1 MGKRNKKD
9 NRLEPTRSEI
19 GGARNNWT
27 AYALLFIALAG
38 GLAYANTL
46 DAPLIFSDRINIE
59 SNLSLRNL
67 KTAFSVPADSGLA
80 GRPFVN
86 FTFAVNY
93 ALGGGKVAG
102 YRLVNILIHIL
113 GAFTLFG
120 IVRRTLLTEPLRDD
134 YGRGAAYLAFAAAV
148 IWVLHPIQTQAVTYL
163 SQRCESLMGLL
174 FLLTFYCAVR
184 GFQADASSR
193 WYLASVVFFIMG
205 IGSKEVIAAAP
216 PLILLYE
223 ILFMRRAFRD
233 VVRRSWPLY
242 AGFFV
247 GLIVLVF
254 LVATA
259 ASAVHN
265 QGLREG
271 SATLFQYWGTQ
282 SIVLLHYVRLIVWP
296 AGFCFDYGWPP
307 ASAGEVILPAAV
319 ILLAIAAS
327 VWAAWRRRP
336 IGYLGLWF
344 FVIAAPSS
352 LAPLLD
358 AANEYRM
365 YLSSAAPVVLTV
377 LACYRWGRKLDV
389 YPGGPLEN
397 HAALLSRI
405 GLTVV
410 LVVAFVLGALTYQR
424 NSVYRTEEGLWK
436 DTVGKAPANSR
447 AHLNLAIV
455 YDHSGRTTAAI
466 DEYESAL
473 KLKPGDVTAHAD
485 LGYALARSG
494 RVRDGIAHLRR
505 ALELRPDYAEAH
517 ANLGIALF
525 ELGQRQEAM
534 EHFKKAVALKPDRA
548 SSYLNLGMA
557 CLRSERPGD
566 AIVYLKQAVALQPG
580 NAEAHANLGLAL
592 DKIGR
597 SEEAGKSLE
606 EALRLQ
612 PGSALARQIEEYIR
626 NRNSRK

>member
-1 MGKRNKKD
+1 MGKRNKQD

-19 GGARNNWT
+19 GGANRNWT
-27 AYALLFIALAG
+27 VYALLFIAVAG
-38 GLAYANTL
+38 GLTYANTL

-59 SNLSLRNL
+59 SNMSLRSL

-102 YRLVNILIHIL
+102 YRLVNIFIHIL
-113 GAFTLFG
+113 SAFALFG
-120 IVRRTLLTEPLRDD
+120 IVLRTLRTEPLRDD
-134 YGRGAAYLAFAAAV
+134 YSNRAVALAFVAAL
-148 IWVLHPIQTQAVTYL
+148 IWTLHPIQTQAVTYL

-174 FLLTFYCAVR
+174 FLLTFYGAIR
-184 GFQADASSR
+184 GFQADSPFR
-193 WYLASVVFFIMG
+193 WHLASVVFFFMG
-205 IGSKEVIAAAP
+205 VGSKEVIAAAP

-223 ILFMRRAFRD
+223 LLFMRRSFRD
-233 VVRRSWPLY
+233 VVRKSWPLY
-242 AGFFV
+242 SGFFI
-247 GLIVLVF
+247 GLVCLAF

-265 QGLREG
+265 EGLREG

-282 SIVLLHYVRLIVWP
+282 SIVLLHYLKLIVWP
-296 AGFCFDYGWPP
+296 VGFCFDYGWPL
-307 ASAGEVILPAAV
+307 ASAGEVIFPAAV
-319 ILLAIAAS
+319 VVLMFAAS
-327 VWAAWRRRP
+327 VWAVWRRYP
-336 IGYLGLWF
+336 IGFLGLWF

-358 AANEYRM
+358 VANEYRM
-365 YLSSAAPVVLTV
+365 YLSSAAPVVLAV
-377 LACYRWGRKLDV
+377 LACYRWGKRLNARLS
-389 YPGGPLEN
+389 GRLGN
-397 HAALLSRI
+397 HPALLPGI
-405 GLTVV
+405 GIAAV
-410 LVVAFVLGALTYQR
+410 LVVAVVLGALTYLR
-424 NSVYRTEEGLWK
+424 NDVYRTEEGLWK

-455 YDHSGRTTAAI
+455 YDRTGRTAAAI
-466 DEYESAL
+466 DEYEKVL

-494 RVRDGIAHLRR
+494 RLRDGVAHLRR
-505 ALELRPDYAEAH
+505 ALENRPNYAEAH

-525 ELGQRQEAM
+525 ELGQRQEAIA
-534 EHFKKAVALKPDRA
+534 HFKEAIALKPDQA
-548 SSYLNLGMA
+548 SAYLNLGMA
-557 CLRSERPGD
+557 YLRSERPGD
-566 AIVYLKQAVALQPG
+566 AVVYLKQAVALQPG

-592 DKIGR
+592 DKVGR
-597 SEEAGKSLE
+597 SKEAGRSLE
-606 EALRLQ
+606 EAIRLQ
-612 PGSALARQIEEYIR
+612 PGGGLARQIQEYLR

>member
-1 MGKRNKKD
+1 MGKSNKEN

-19 GGARNNWT
+19 RGARKNWT

-59 SNLSLRNL
+59 SNMSLRSL
-67 KTAFSVPADSGLA
+67 KTAFSVPSDSGLA

-102 YRLVNILIHIL
+102 YHLVNILIHIL
-113 GAFTLFG
+113 SAFALFG
-120 IVRRTLLTEPLRDD
+120 IVRRTLRTEPLRDD

-148 IWVLHPIQTQAVTYL
+148 IWMLHPIQTQAVTYL

-184 GFQADASSR
+184 GFQSDSPFR
-193 WYLASVVFFIMG
+193 WHLASVIFFFMG
-205 IGSKEVIAAAP
+205 VGSKEVIAVAP

-223 ILFMRRAFRD
+223 ILFVRRSFRD
-233 VVRRSWPLY
+233 AVRRSWPLY
-242 AGFFV
+242 GGFFI
-247 GLIVLVF
+247 GLMILAF
-254 LVATA
+254 LVTTA

-271 SATLFQYWGTQ
+271 FATLFPYWGTQ

-307 ASAGEVILPAAV
+307 ASAGEVILPAAI
-319 ILLAIAAS
+319 ILLVIAAS
-327 VWAAWRRRP
+327 AWAAWRRHP

-377 LACYRWGRKLDV
+377 LACYRWGCRMAVRLNGRFEKPSTV
-389 YPGGPLEN
+389 FP
-397 HAALLSRI
+397 RI
-405 GLTVV
+405 GMAAV
-410 LVVAFVLGALTYQR
+410 LAVAFVLGVLTFQR
-424 NSVYRTEEGLWK
+424 NNVYRTEENLWK

-447 AHLNLAIV
+447 AHLNLALV
-455 YDHSGRTTAAI
+455 YDRAGRLAAAI
-466 DEYESAL
+466 NEYDTVL
-473 KLKPGDVTAHAD
+473 KLKPDDVTAHAD

-505 ALELRPDYAEAH
+505 ALELRPDYVEAH

-525 ELGQRQEAM
+525 ELGQAQEAI

-557 CLRSERPGD
+557 YLRSERPGD
-566 AIVYLKQAVALQPG
+566 AVVYLKQAVALQPG

-592 DKIGR
+592 DKVGR
-597 SEEAGKSLE
+597 RDEAGKSLE
-606 EALRLQ
+606 DAVRLQ
-612 PGSALARQIEEYIR
+612 PGSGLARQIQEYL
-626 NRNSRK
+626 RNSRR